1 MAVPERFR
9 LLDVADVVDL
19 AGDADAEVHGA
30 GSVPPAASDAPARS
44 EPEER
49 VPADAASA
57 RRCDAS
63 ACCRPIR
70 SRVEGIP
77 GDARA
82 LLVDG
87 QSALAVV
94 GCVSRRLRFTERRRK
109 SLASDPLGPLHS
121 EPDWA
126 GRRRQAVGL
135 ELVSSRANIL
145 LIQNVETQDSGRM
158 RRMVS
163 VVTRV
168 VALVVCV
175 PGLASFGGGLAQAA
189 TPPDFESEVLPV
201 LKSRCFACHGPLR
214 QRGSLRLDSRPA
226 MLIGGGRG
234 AAIVPG

>member
-1 MAVPERFR
+1 MSSILLATQTPKSMGPAVYRRRRRMHPPGLSRR
-9 LLDVADVVDL
+9 RGSRRTRHLRVVAML
-19 AGDADAEVHGA
+19 RR
-30 GSVPPAASDAPARS
+30 AAARS
-44 EPEER
+44 GREWRGSQGTLAPSWWTGSPR
-49 VPADAASA
+49 SLLSAAF
-57 RRCDAS
+57 R
-63 ACCRPIR
+63 
-70 SRVEGIP
+70 
-77 GDARA
+77 
-82 LLVDG
+82 
-87 QSALAVV
+87 V
-94 GCVSRRLRFTERRRK
+94 GCGSRNGGGSHLPPTPW
-109 SLASDPLGPLHS
+109 DPLHS

-234 AAIVPG
+234 